1 MILQQIFILN
11 ELIRSQKKEV
21 FNCYDNKADI
31 NIFDDSKKII
41 ISLNSMHEPQ
51 CIFPHGVQV
60 STELDSLTNYEPS
73 IYLYDY
79 DYNSTQEISMVC
91 EDVTCSNLQN
101 TQTGMIV
108 VESKTHVTYLQ
119 VGSVRVSRGQSM
131 SCFHDDDSYV
141 EVLDGA
147 IVVNLFPTH
156 SCLESIVMP
165 DQVTIKTPH
174 QAQVFIVYNDG
185 SVSVHDPMIIDPLS
199 LVFNPM
205 REWQESQVGVR
216 IKLSRPGISDHF
228 IQSVS
233 NGVVTKAVK
242 KVLVKL
248 YFTTDEA
255 SSTPLIKISQTTMNY
270 YKFVGMLDA
279 YQTMSIQLTNDGFIT
294 RKTKGA
300 LMDQNN
306 LYLQSFGV
314 TSYVAEY
321 IFIPYD
327 VGKTDQFWF
336 RLISTKTTNYMVS
349 DNQVQ
354 SSCST
359 RFPGQGCEQLAQEL
373 AQFSVQELFI
383 TVNMYYYKD
392 EQIITNYTGAVSQIT
407 DSCFSDSVLDYDVVE
422 QKALIIININEK
434 SQNCAIEENDALTVK
449 ISFGNGTLIKTFDLD
464 YIPGQ
469 QSYGIENIDLSNKPE
484 IRVAFY
490 EENVFEDAVSITKY
504 VLYQQSEVASKS
516 ILILIYVLVTNLVF
530 TILYTCAKF
539 LILPLFN
546 TCKNEQKIIKIQ
558 TYEQEQLE

>member
-1 MILQQIFILN
+1 MILLQIFVLN

-60 STELDSLTNYEPS
+60 SIEMDSLTTYEPS

-79 DYNSTQEISMVC
+79 DYNSTDEISMIC
-91 EDVTCSNLQN
+91 DDALCANLQN
-101 TQTGMIV
+101 TKTGVII
-108 VESKTHVTYLQ
+108 VESKTHITYLQ

-141 EVLDGA
+141 ELLDGA
-147 IVVNLFPTH
+147 IVVNLFPSH
-156 SCLESIVMP
+156 SCLESIVMQ
-165 DQVTIKTPH
+165 DAVTMKTPH
-174 QAQVFIVYNDG
+174 QAQVFIVYSDG
-185 SVSVHDPMIIDPLS
+185 SVSVHDPMIIDPLT
-199 LVFNPM
+199 LVLDPL

-216 IKLSRPGISDHF
+216 LQLSRPGISDYF
-228 IQSVS
+228 LQSS
-233 NGVVTKAVK
+233 TNGIVTKAVK

-248 YFTTDEA
+248 YFTTDEG
-255 SSTPLIKISQTTMNY
+255 SSTSLIKISQTTMNY

-306 LYLQSFGV
+306 LYLQSLGV

-327 VGKTDQFWF
+327 LSKTDQFWF
-336 RLISTKTTNYMVS
+336 RLISTKTTNYLFN

-354 SSCST
+354 SSCLT
-359 RFPGQGCEQLAQEL
+359 RFPGQGCEQLAQQL
-373 AQFSVQELFI
+373 TQFSVKELFI
-383 TVNMYYYKD
+383 TVNLYYYKD

-407 DSCFSDSVLDYDVVE
+407 DSCFSDSVIHYNVV
-422 QKALIIININEK
+422 QQRAQIIININSQ
-434 SQNCAIEENDALTVK
+434 SQNCTIEENDALTIK
-449 ISFGNGTLIKTFDLD
+449 ISFGNGILIKTFDLD
-464 YIPGQ
+464 YVPGQ
-469 QSYGIENIDLSNKPE
+469 QKYEIENIDLANKPE
-484 IRVAFY
+484 IRVGFF
-490 EENVFEDAVSITKY
+490 EESVFVDAVSITQYNIQKESNIRHRSIIIVIL
-504 VLYQQSEVASKS
+504 VLSA
-516 ILILIYVLVTNLVF
+516 NLVF
-530 TILYTCAKF
+530 TVLYIFTIF
-539 LILPLFN
+539 LILPQFYKKAQN
-546 TCKNEQKIIKIQ
+546 IAKTYQKYDQ
-558 TYEQEQLE
+558 SMFE

>member
-1 MILQQIFILN
+1 MILQQIFVLN
-11 ELIRSQKKEV
+11 ELIRTQKKEV

-31 NIFDDSKKII
+31 NIFDDSKKIV
-41 ISLNSMHEPQ
+41 ISLKPQ

-60 STELDSLTNYEPS
+60 SIDLDSLTTYEPS

-91 EDVTCSNLQN
+91 DDVLCSNLQN
-101 TQTGMIV
+101 TKTGMII

-141 EVLDGA
+141 ELLDGA
-147 IVVNLFPTH
+147 IIANLFPTH

-165 DQVTIKTPH
+165 DQVTMKTPH

-185 SVSVHDPMIIDPLS
+185 SVSVHDPMTIDPLD
-199 LVFNPM
+199 LIFDPL

-306 LYLQSFGV
+306 LYLQSLGV

-327 VGKTDQFWF
+327 LGKTDQFWF
-336 RLISTKTTNYMVS
+336 RLISTQTANYMFS

-359 RFPGQGCEQLAQEL
+359 RFPGQGCELLAKQLT
-373 AQFSVQELFI
+373 QFSVKELFI
-383 TVNMYYYKD
+383 TVNLYYYKD
-392 EQIITNYTGAVSQIT
+392 EQIITNYTGAVSEIT

-422 QKALIIININEK
+422 QQAQIIINMNIR
-434 SQNCAIEENDALTVK
+434 SQNCTIEENDALTVK
-449 ISFGNGTLIKTFDLD
+449 ISFGNGTLIKNFDLD
-464 YIPGQ
+464 YVPGQ
-469 QSYGIENIDLSNKPE
+469 QIYEINNIDLTNKPE
-484 IRVAFY
+484 IRVGFY
-490 EENVFEDAVSITKY
+490 EESQFVDAVLITQYIIQKESDIIHQS
-504 VLYQQSEVASKS
+504 VL
-516 ILILIYVLVTNLVF
+516 IIIYVLVVNLIF
-530 TILYTCAKF
+530 TIFYVCLKI
-539 LILPLFN
+539 LIMPMFYKN
-546 TCKNEQKIIKIQ
+546 TLQKIVKTQ
-558 TYEQEQLE
+558 KEYDQEFE